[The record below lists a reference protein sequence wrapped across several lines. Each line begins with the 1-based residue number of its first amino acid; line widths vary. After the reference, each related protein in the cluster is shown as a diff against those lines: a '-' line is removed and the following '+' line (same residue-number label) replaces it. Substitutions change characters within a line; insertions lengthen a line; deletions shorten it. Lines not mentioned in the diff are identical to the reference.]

1 MKRLFASTLFRRVVV
16 GLVLTACTLLASPLS
31 AAPAL
36 ELSSSSQHNAA
47 LKTDLLGSAEIR
59 QCFPR
64 LLDPDVEVLASGT
77 KEYNCIAHSMGIH
90 DHWVN
95 PETGGTDNPLEP
107 MDKLYGQL
115 GYSRLPDMDLTVC
128 AGQEKV
134 VLYATLNPDA
144 SINQVT
150 HAAHQ
155 EADGQLHE
163 QTGEVGP
170 DPPSHSRKPPR
181 SNLWSAGRGLRP
193 AGIGEVGS
201 GVQGGAAW
209 LSPFFA
215 LRK

>member
-31 AAPAL
+31 AAPTL

-64 LLDPDVEVLASGT
+64 LLDPDVEVLAPGT
-77 KEYNCIAHSMGIH
+77 REYNCIAHSMGIH

-128 AGQEKV
+128 ASQEKV

-144 SINQVT
+144 SINHVT

-155 EADGQLHE
+155 ETDGSFTSKLGQLPLIRHRTPE
-163 QTGEVGP
+163 SLRGP
-170 DPPSHSRKPPR
+170 SYGTPVAVYAR
-181 SNLWSAGRGLRP
+181 LASA
-193 AGIGEVGS
+193 
-201 GVQGGAAW
+201 
-209 LSPFFA
+209 
-215 LRK
+215 K